1 MWRRSILIS
10 KKNNLRSKIKSFL
23 SQFTPKSLREYEIE
37 DIIRFTGAGELE
49 VYKMLSKMILSK
61 EISGF
66 LKNDKLIHRRENLD
80 HPAVVLYHEGKFEQ
94 SLKYIEEHL
103 EPNNMDLELLKIQ
116 YSNFFNLKQYVES
129 RYLLQKALEKN
140 QQQFSE
146 WNLLGYT
153 YFYEDKVD
161 EAIKC
166 WEKSVEIEP
175 NFADAWDSLGEGW
188 EKKGDLE
195 KAAHYYAKALK
206 INPKSLYQTNL
217 KRVRDQIEKKK

>member
-1 MWRRSILIS
+1 MLIS
-10 KKNNLRSKIKSFL
+10 KKKILRSKIKSFL

-49 VYKMLSKMILSK
+49 VYKTLSKMILSK

-80 HPAVVLYHEGKFEQ
+80 HPAVVLFHEGKFEQ

-103 EPNNMDLELLKIQ
+103 EPTDIDLELSKIQ
-116 YSNFFNLKQYVES
+116 YYNFFNLKKYEES
-129 RYLLQKALEKN
+129 RHLLKMVIEKN
-140 QQQFSE
+140 QQRFSE

-166 WEKSVEIEP
+166 WEKSVEVEP

-195 KAAHYYAKALK
+195 KAAHFYAKALK
-206 INPKSLYQTNL
+206 INPKPLYQTNL
-217 KRVRDQIEKKK
+217 KRVMDQKEKKK